1 MLATLCHNVGRF
13 FTNNVGSLRL
23 APLCLL
29 TCMEI
34 NTVHCIL
41 SYRKIQNKI
50 KFLKAL
56 EKKLSQAYL
65 GSPYYNK
72 AIDFNRAVSFHI
84 PGGTISESTMN
95 PHLYQLAQI
104 ESSMDEM
111 NEYLVATTKL
121 TEPGNRHI
129 TPALRRWA
137 DSDPETKV
145 VRRV

>member
-1 MLATLCHNVGRF
+1 MFVCVSVCVF
-13 FTNNVGSLRL
+13 
-23 APLCLL
+23 LL
-29 TCMEI
+29 F
-34 NTVHCIL
+34 
-41 SYRKIQNKI
+41 RKIQNKI

-84 PGGTISESTMN
+84 PADKISEATVN
-95 PHLYQLAQI
+95 PHLFHLSHL
-104 ESSMDEM
+104 ESSMDEID
-111 NEYLVATTKL
+111 EYLVPTCKL

-129 TPALRRWA
+129 TLALRKWA

-145 VRRV
+145 VGILLKYGVRVTCDYV